1 MSTVCLSMIVKNE
14 TNIIHECFDSVY
26 KHIDYWVIVDTGS
39 TDGTQELIKKYFAEK
54 GIPGELH
61 ERPWVGFGHNRTEA
75 LDLCIGKADYAWMI
89 DADDRI
95 VGDFKYPQ
103 NKNLTADAYALKC
116 GRDQCI
122 WWRNQIFKT
131 GIGWKYVGI
140 LHEYAHCEKQPLT
153 QEKIEGD
160 YYLEA
165 RTLGARNANVTP
177 IEKYSK
183 DAEVLLE
190 ALKTEPGNTRY
201 QFYLA
206 QSYFDSQQWD
216 KATEAYYKRVEMGGW
231 EEECYYSLFRV
242 ALIAMAQEKEWPVI
256 QQKLLDA
263 YDYRPCRAEPL
274 HAIARTLRMMGRPRA
289 AYMFAKE
296 AAQIPFPQHDIL
308 FIDTNV
314 YKWMALDE
322 LSATAY
328 YVHDYATGFAASE
341 ALLKQNRLPQNEVER
356 VQKNHA
362 AYAEKLEERRR
373 MEQQQMLMQ
382 QGMVPFTHQMNT
394 IPMITLPQQT
404 ALTVPPVTEMKSAYI
419 PPRANRFKKRK
430 K

>member
-14 TNIIHECFDSVY
+14 THIIHECLDSIHKY
-26 KHIDYWVIVDTGS
+26 IDYWVIVDTGS

-54 GIPGELH
+54 GIPGELI
-61 ERPWVGFGHNRTEA
+61 EKPWVSFGHNRSEA
-75 LDLCIGKADYAWMI
+75 LALCDGKADYAWMI
-89 DADDRI
+89 DADDKI
-95 VGDFKYPQ
+95 VGDFKFP
-103 NKNLTADAYALKC
+103 NGKNMNADGYALKC

-131 GIGWKYVGI
+131 GIGWKYIGV
-140 LHEYAHCEKQPLT
+140 LHEYAHCDKQPLH
-153 QEKIEGD
+153 QEKIEGN
-160 YYLEA
+160 YHLEA
-165 RTLGARNANVTP
+165 RTLGHRNVNVTQV
-177 IEKYSK
+177 EKYSK
-183 DAEVLLE
+183 DAELLLE
-190 ALKTEPGNTRY
+190 ALKTEPDNSRY

-216 KATEAYYKRVEMGGW
+216 KATEAYYKRVEKGGW

-274 HAIARTLRMMGRPRA
+274 HAIARSLRMMGRPRA

-296 AAQIPFPQHDIL
+296 AAQIPYPQQDIL

-322 LSATAY
+322 LGATAFY
-328 YVHDYATGFAASE
+328 THDYKSGYAACE
-341 ALLKQNRLPQNEVER
+341 MLLKENRLPPSEVER
-356 VQKNHA
+356 VQKNHQ
-362 AYAEKLEERRR
+362 AYAQKLAE
-373 MEQQQMLMQ
+373 MQQMQAQMQAQQQAQ
-382 QGMVPFTHQMNT
+382 QQK
-394 IPMITLPQQT
+394 Q
-404 ALTVPPVTEMKSAYI
+404 PPKSAYI
-419 PPRANRFKKRK
+419 PPRANRFKERK

>member
-14 TNIIHECFDSVY
+14 THIIHECLDSIY
-26 KHIDYWVIVDTGS
+26 KYIDYWVIVDTGS

-54 GIPGELH
+54 GIPGELI
-61 ERPWVGFGHNRTEA
+61 EKPWVSFGHNRTEA
-75 LDLCIGKADYAWMI
+75 LALCDGKADYAWMI
-89 DADDRI
+89 DADDKI
-95 VGDFKYPQ
+95 VGDFKFP
-103 NKNLTADAYALKC
+103 NDKNMTADGYALKC

-131 GIGWKYVGI
+131 GIGWKYIGV
-140 LHEYAHCEKQPLT
+140 LHEYAHCDKQPLH

-160 YYLEA
+160 YHLEA
-165 RTLGARNANVTP
+165 RTLGHRNVNVTQV
-177 IEKYSK
+177 EKYSK
-183 DAEVLLE
+183 DAETLLE
-190 ALKTEPGNTRY
+190 ALKTEPNNSRY

-216 KATEAYYKRVEMGGW
+216 KASEAYYKRVEMGGW

-274 HAIARTLRMMGRPRA
+274 HAIARSLRMMGRPRA

-296 AAQIPFPQHDIL
+296 AAQIPYPQHDIL

-322 LSATAY
+322 LGATSFY
-328 YVHDYATGFAASE
+328 THDYKNGYAACE
-341 ALLKQNRLPQNEVER
+341 ILLKQNRLPPSEVER
-356 VQKNHA
+356 VQKNYE
-362 AYAEKLEERRR
+362 AYRGKLAE
-373 MEQQQMLMQ
+373 MQQMQAQMQAQQQAAQ
-382 QGMVPFTHQMNT
+382 QVAQP
-394 IPMITLPQQT
+394 PKQQQ
-404 ALTVPPVTEMKSAYI
+404 PKSAYI
-419 PPRANRFKKRK
+419 PPRATRFKERK